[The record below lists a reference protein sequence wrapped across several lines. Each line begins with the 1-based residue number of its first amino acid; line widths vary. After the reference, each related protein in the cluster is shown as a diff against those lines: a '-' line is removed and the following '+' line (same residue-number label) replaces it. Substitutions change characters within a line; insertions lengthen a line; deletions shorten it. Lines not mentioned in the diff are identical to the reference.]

1 MNRPKVLSILLIAA
15 VSLTQFI
22 SCSSKD
28 KGTTPTQAIVQM
40 SGTVNFPNLAT
51 SALNG
56 LTVGFGNYE
65 SSLDTTGA
73 FRIQGNG
80 HVVGVA
86 MAYDEQQI
94 PTLMSICPDP
104 SAGAQLE
111 IDAHSTAI
119 ALAFLNPFICIVD
132 PTHAQEVIERLEGL
146 PELID
151 LEDLITAKLSA
162 DPAALGTEDVEIDA
176 SLSELVMAYF
186 DSYPEEVGKRLAAVG
201 GVLSE
206 GRPKLTVSPP
216 EIEPAYTM
224 SGLRLTWENG
234 NTYKITNSYGRWCY
248 CCTPDDTFFVFPNG
262 DLLDW
267 IRYDRPFPP
276 SERKFNMDVVAGE
289 DTSWVELYGYGF
301 SSYPSNSWD
310 SLSHTEKNYAHAGG
324 ITTVTMELFAPA
336 VSAICNVPRTFGNE
350 KVAQLWSRSGWNFIV
365 DNAKIVQRLEEYIKA
380 DNPTGASWWL
390 TKQIMSQA
398 VTSAEYRT
406 FLASAV
412 GMSLTGNMVNML
424 KSFLKIPFTAIIA
437 TQNLTSVAKTMLA
450 MTNAYFAT
458 NFKVWREWEDYGSVS
473 GQVAD
478 NVSGNGI
485 AGATVTLAGDAN
497 NPQNPSHQVT
507 TDAQGHYRFDN
518 IGVGEKSI
526 TASKTGYRNGS
537 VTAVIATNT
546 TVTANIVL
554 ERQTGGFSGRVTN
567 EVLIRNSVTPTT
579 FQGPV
584 DITAH
589 RVGSSDV
596 GGPYYAN
603 DGLYNISLPS
613 GNWWVIASHDDY
625 YPDSF
630 SVSVP
635 TEGSIQAPRDLMLRP
650 HPTMGGTVK
659 LNMDNTGDYE
669 QVYDIDFAEIGLAN
683 PAVYQNACANNGAM
697 SIMQLY
703 AIRGQTNTVFDACFI
718 GLNQSRI
725 SEEGAVAI
733 GGFENFGCPEQSAAV
748 TVIFSTNR
756 QHCTERNGTTP
767 RLSFSFTGDTERS
780 GCNCG
785 IGTPGNIYLEK
796 WGTQP
801 GDLVIGS
808 FVVNLAGWK
817 RCSCIGTDTNQDGK
831 NDHWDVDC
839 AQARL
844 EIQFRVIV
852 GTDYLVTTNPNP

>member
-1 MNRPKVLSILLIAA
+1 MNRLKISSILLIVAA
-15 VSLTQFI
+15 SLTQFFG
-22 SCSSKD
+22 CSSKD
-28 KGTTPTQAIVQM
+28 KGTTPTQTVVQM
-40 SGTVNFPNLAT
+40 SGTVSFPSLTT
-51 SALNG
+51 SELSG
-56 LTVGFGNYE
+56 VTIGFGNYE
-65 SSLDTTGA
+65 SSLDASGA

-86 MAYDEQQI
+86 MAYDEQQT
-94 PTLMSICPDP
+94 PMLMSVCPDP
-104 SAGAQLE
+104 STDAHLE
-111 IDAHSTAI
+111 MDVHSTAI
-119 ALAFLNPFICIVD
+119 TLAFLNPFICITD
-132 PTHAQEVIERLEGL
+132 PNHAQEVIDRLEGL
-146 PELID
+146 PELTY
-151 LEDLITAKLSA
+151 LEILLAEKLYA
-162 DPAALGTEDVEIDA
+162 NPEALGIEDDEIDA
-176 SLSELVMAYF
+176 SLSELVLAYF
-186 DSYPEEVGKRLAAVG
+186 NSFPEEVAKRLATVSGALDG
-201 GVLSE
+201 GT
-206 GRPKLTVSPP
+206 PKLATSPP
-216 EIEPAYTM
+216 EIDPDYTM
-224 SGLRLTWENG
+224 SGLRLTWESG
-234 NTYKITNSYGRWCY
+234 STYKITNSYGRWCY

-267 IRYDRPFPP
+267 IRYDRPFPA
-276 SERKFNMDVVAGE
+276 SERRFNMDVVAGE

-301 SSYPSNSWD
+301 SSSASNSWD
-310 SLSHTEKNYAHAGG
+310 NLSHTEKKYVHAGG

-336 VSAICNVPRTFGNE
+336 ISAICNVPRTFGNE
-350 KVAQLWSRSGWNFIV
+350 KVAKLWSSTGWNFIL

-398 VTSAEYRT
+398 VTSADYRA
-406 FLASAV
+406 FLASTV
-412 GMSLTGNMVNML
+412 GLSLTGNMVTTL
-424 KSFLKIPFTAIIA
+424 GRFVKIPFTALIA
-437 TQNLTSVAKTMLA
+437 TYNLTSVAKTMLA
-450 MTNAYFAT
+450 MSNANFTT

-485 AGATVTLAGDAN
+485 VGATVTLAGDDN

-507 TDAQGHYRFDN
+507 TDAQGNYRFER
-518 IGVGEKSI
+518 IGVGEKTI
-526 TASKTGYRNGS
+526 TAGKTGYRDGS

-579 FQGPV
+579 FQGAV

-596 GGPYYAN
+596 SGPHYAN

-630 SVSVP
+630 SVSIP
-635 TEGSIQAPRDLMLRP
+635 SDGSVQATRDLMLKP
-650 HPTMGGTVK
+650 HPTMSGTIK
-659 LNMDNTGDYE
+659 LNMDNAGDYE

-683 PAVYQNACANNGAM
+683 PAVYQNSCANNGAM

-718 GLNQSRI
+718 GFNQSRI
-725 SEEGAVAI
+725 SDADAVAV
-733 GGFENFGCPEQSAAV
+733 GGFENFGCPEQSSAV
-748 TVIFSTNR
+748 TVMFSTNR

-767 RLSFSFTGDTERS
+767 RLSFSYTSDTERS

-785 IGTPGNIYLEK
+785 IGAPGTIYLEK

-801 GDLVIGS
+801 GDMVIGS
-808 FVVNLAGWK
+808 FVVSLAGWK

-831 NDHWDVDC
+831 DDHWDVDC

-852 GTDYLVTTNPNP
+852 GTDYLVTTNPN